1 MFGGEEKAKQKE
13 STFFEEFDSRIPLI
27 AAPAALTA
35 TRKTRL

>member
-27 AAPAALTA
+27 AALTA